1 MNHRRDLIERKYQCP
16 VCADSFT
23 SMQVK
28 HSAKRVVRRDQ
39 DLRSHFKTVNPMY
52 YAPVICPACGYA
64 NFQRDFDRVTAKEAE
79 KVRTSVSSRWKP
91 RSYGGERHL
100 KDALIVHKLMLLSL
114 TTMGASSLTLGKI
127 CLRLYWFLGDA
138 GQETERDKYLQLT
151 LDYLERAYV
160 EEHLDETGGEEI
172 QTLYLLG
179 ELSRINGRP
188 REAVGYFA
196 KLMDHPTLHQHRH
209 IKLMAHDQWQMA
221 ASDYRRDSDEGR

>member
-1 MNHRRDLIERKYQCP
+1 MTHTRDLIERTYDCP
-16 VCADSFT
+16 VCEEHFT
-23 SMQVK
+23 SMQVR
-28 HSAKRVVRRDQ
+28 HSAKRVVKRDQ

-64 NFQRDFDRVTAKEAE
+64 NFQRDFGRISREEAE
-79 KVRTSVSSRWKP
+79 RVRTLVSSRWKP
-91 RSYGGERHL
+91 RSYGGHRGL
-100 KDALIVHKLMLLSL
+100 KDAVIVHKLMLLSL

-138 GQETERDKYLQLT
+138 GQDEEREKYLQLT
-151 LDYLERAYV
+151 LDHLERAYF

-179 ELSRINGRP
+179 ELSRIGGRP

-196 KLMDHPTLHQHRH
+196 KLMEHPTLHKHRH
-209 IKLMAHDQWQMA
+209 IKILARDQWQLA
-221 ASDYRRDSDEGR
+221 ASDYRRGSDESR